1 MWTVTHDTAALHDV
15 LLAPPEH
22 FRWLPLNS
30 IARRAIAEAGQAPT
44 AAQIAAQHGE
54 LRAALEQASAR
65 VHMLPG
71 EPHLPYLVYTRDPA
85 VVTPWGPVL
94 GQCMRA
100 ERRGEYAPH
109 LRFFEGRFWQLCN
122 TGTLEGGD
130 VHLVA
135 PGFAA
140 IGVSGGRTDEAG
152 ATQLAAWLRAEG
164 WQVELVPFDE
174 HFLHLDVI
182 FAMVA
187 PGLALACRDAL
198 DAGFLDT
205 LAARGIRVL
214 DVPYAE
220 AMQLM
225 SNVLPLGRGAVVS
238 AREAMRVN
246 AVLRAEGL
254 TVLDPALSCFT
265 MGGGGPR
272 CLTCPLSRTDTP

>member
-15 LLAPPEH
+15 LLAPPDD
-22 FRWLPLNS
+22 FRWLPLNAV
-30 IARRAIAEAGQAPT
+30 ARRALAEAGQPPT
-44 AAQIAAQHGE
+44 AAQIAAQHAE
-54 LRAALEQASAR
+54 LAHALVQGGAR
-65 VHMLPG
+65 VHSLPA

-109 LRFFEGRFWQLCN
+109 LRFFGEFRRLSN

-130 VHLVA
+130 VHLIA

-152 ATQLAAWLRAEG
+152 AAQLAGWMRAEG
-164 WQVELVPFDE
+164 WQVELVRFDE
-174 HFLHLDVI
+174 HFLHLDLI
-182 FAMVA
+182 FAMAA

-198 DAGFLDT
+198 EPGFIQAVQ
-205 LAARGIRVL
+205 AAGIRLL
-214 DVPYAE
+214 DVTYAE
-220 AMQLM
+220 AMQLHG
-225 SNVLPLGRGAVVS
+225 NVLPMGGSTVVS
-238 AREAMRVN
+238 AREATRVN
-246 AVLRAEGL
+246 AMLRAEGL
-254 TVLDPALSCFT
+254 TVLDPALSVFT

-272 CLTCPLSRTDTP
+272 CMTCPLSRQDAS